1 MSEEEKEIIERI
13 KYNDINLVQ
22 KQQTELEKLKNKNK
36 ELIRKL
42 RNRVK
47 EVKKLNK
54 YSLYKTEFSKLNKQL
69 EKKDEII
76 NLMAIYIAN
85 LDIDEDICE
94 YQKEKYCEDDIEVT
108 LDICVKCIKQYFE
121 RKINEK

>member
-69 EKKDEII
+69 EKKDKII
-76 NLMAIYIAN
+76 DLMAMYIAN